1 MRIESW
7 VGVTIAVMVLVCT
20 AIAAEQQQCRR
31 AVLPANLTFPGDLEP
46 AIARVYDR
54 SPTFRAQCGRI
65 AAADH
70 ARIDVRIDPRIPSRC
85 RAFSVVNRRKGK
97 IVAEVHLPPSSDH
110 TELLA
115 HELEHVI
122 EQIEGL
128 NLRRLS
134 RVKGSG
140 VRETERDLFET
151 DRAQIA
157 GRVVMMEADQHSHV
171 GDKPAD

>member
-7 VGVTIAVMVLVCT
+7 VGVTMAVLVLVG
-20 AIAAEQQQCRR
+20 AVSSAEQQQCRR
-31 AVLPANLTFPGDLEP
+31 APLPANVSVPRDLEP
-46 AIARVYDR
+46 TIARIHDR
-54 SPTFRAQCGRI
+54 SPTFRAQCERI

-85 RAFSVVNRRKGK
+85 RAFSVVTRRHGQ

-110 TELLA
+110 SELLA

-134 RVKGSG
+134 RQKGSG
-140 VRETERDLFET
+140 VHEIEVGLFET
-151 DRAQIA
+151 DRAQRV
-157 GRVVMMEADQHSHV
+157 GRVVMTEAD
-171 GDKPAD
+171 

>member
-1 MRIESW
+1 MRVESW
-7 VGVTIAVMVLVCT
+7 AGVMLAILVLVG
-20 AIAAEQQQCRR
+20 AVSSAEQRECRLPQ
-31 AVLPANLTFPGDLEP
+31 LPANVTFPRDLER
-46 AIARVYDR
+46 AIARIYDR
-54 SPTFRAQCGRI
+54 SPTFRAQCERI

-70 ARIDVRIDPRIPSRC
+70 ARIDVRIDPKMPSRC
-85 RAFSVVNRRKGK
+85 RAFSVIDRRDGQ

-134 RVKGSG
+134 RQKGSG
-140 VRETERDLFET
+140 VHEIERGLFET
-151 DRAQIA
+151 DRAQMA
-157 GRVVMMEADQHSHV
+157 GRVVMTEAD
-171 GDKPAD
+171 